1 MRHLQLAA
9 QSSWADLFAANCP
22 ICTVNPPHF
31 PCIRRL
37 RVGHSIAVIEQATAI
52 APTIADALEQVR
64 QNPRDHRAY
73 QQLSA
78 AYAKDRQ
85 ADDLAIAAALQ
96 AIALEPKVP
105 EPDWQAECG
114 ALWLACL
121 SQSCTFGIFMFVET
135 ISFVDQNPN

>member
-1 MRHLQLAA
+1 MRRARGLIAA
-9 QSSWADLFAANCP
+9 DFALRIANP
-22 ICTVNPPHF
+22 QYLPY
-31 PCIRRL
+31 IRRT
-37 RVGHSIAVIEQATAI
+37 RVVYGIDVIEQASSTA
-52 APTIADALEQVR
+52 PSIADALEQVR
-64 QNPRDHRAY
+64 QNSRDHRAY

-85 ADDLAIAAALQ
+85 ADDLALAAALQ

-135 ISFVDQNPN
+135 ISFLDQNPN